1 MAVATLEIKKKWVFK
16 VQGRMIYLYQK
27 NETTGD
33 LIYPDETIANGLM
46 FEGTAFIFPFVTN
59 DPNVLV
65 GNNNPNLV
73 EPATVDEDAHV
84 NLPIMLTL
92 AVIDYVK
99 AQMAEN
105 VGNIEM
111 KEYWMREFNR
121 KVGDYQSNKMR
132 RNKVQVSSPFGIR

>member
-1 MAVATLEIKKKWVFK
+1 MATATLEIKKKWFFK

-27 NETTGD
+27 NETTGE

-46 FEGTAFIFPFVTN
+46 FEGTAFIYPFVTN
-59 DPNVLV
+59 DPNQLV
-65 GNNNPNLV
+65 GNNNPTLT
-73 EPATVDEDAHV
+73 EPASVDEDAHV

-105 VGNIEM
+105 SGNLEM
-111 KEYWMREFNR
+111 KEYFMREYHR
-121 KVGDYQSNKMR
+121 KVGDYQSNKMK
-132 RNKVQVSSPFGIR
+132 RNRIQVANPFGIR

>member
-1 MAVATLEIKKKWVFK
+1 MATATLEIKKKWFFK
-16 VQGRMIYLYQK
+16 VSGRMIYLYQK
-27 NETTGD
+27 NETTGE

-46 FEGTAFIFPFVTN
+46 FEGTSFIYPFVTN

-65 GNNNPNLV
+65 GNSNPTLT
-73 EPATVDEDAHV
+73 EPVSVDEDAHV

-92 AVIDYVK
+92 AVIDFVK

-132 RNKVQVSSPFGIR
+132 RNKVQVANPFAIR